1 MEKTQRVTV
10 SLPER
15 LFRRL
20 AAEAAADCSRVP
32 DLIRRTVARQFPAE
46 AIKREARNDPR

>member
-1 MEKTQRVTV
+1 MEPKKQRVTV
-10 SLPER
+10 SLPEP

-20 AAEAAADCSRVP
+20 SDAAAADCSRVP

-46 AIKREARNDPR
+46 QQREVASK